1 MQKLLALWNGFFPDG
16 LFYLLTLVVFI
27 IGCLKCIRPISRNV
41 SALERAADMLKEGAS
56 AKLARPVW
64 QDVKFLGKGAQP
76 VWHSFLNSMSAVGE
90 NAQACDVAD
99 YVNEETIIDGP
110 GRASLADLIPGFCT
124 SLGILGTFVGLSLG
138 LSGVDLMDTA
148 TYADLTNGISLAF
161 YTSIVGVIA
170 SLTFNFMHRFAIGR
184 ARRAIDRFVDAFYA
198 CGVPQPAEPGAQL
211 LAYQREQAD
220 AITGFTRALGERV
233 ADQIY
238 QAVSAAMAPMQQ
250 SMDRFMNAATRAQVE
265 GMDYIVNRFV
275 ERMDAT
281 LSGQLKGLAGML
293 DEMNAAQRRSGE
305 ETIKTAEAVSGLAEQ
320 MKQLQKETSD
330 TLGRFTSFVDAVDKA
345 YHQIDRTQTDT
356 VELLDEIADAQSKQ
370 ARYLSALQEYQTKLQ
385 ASFQDYTVWTDKFVS
400 SMEDKTK
407 AQNEALEQVAGD
419 MRQSADMLGSAY
431 KTFVESIEVGL
442 ANALGLFDEN
452 MQNLVRQITGA
463 LGQIDRTMRDVEAS
477 MRRVSGKAPAA
488 KPAGGERE
496 VS

>member
-1 MQKLLALWNGFFPDG
+1 MEILIALWNRFFPDG
-16 LFYLLTLVVFI
+16 LFYLLTLIVFAV
-27 IGCLKCIRPISRNV
+27 GCIKCICPVLRNA
-41 SALERAADMLKEGAS
+41 SALARATELLEEGAN

-64 QDVKFLGKGAQP
+64 QDVKFLGKRAQP
-76 VWHSFLNSMSAVGE
+76 VWHGFLNSMSAVGE
-90 NAQACDVAD
+90 NAHACDVAD
-99 YVNEETIIDGP
+99 YINEETMIDEP
-110 GRASLADLIPGFCT
+110 GRAGLADLIPGFCT

-170 SLTFNFMHRFAIGR
+170 SLTFNFLHRFAIGR
-184 ARRAIDRFVDAFYA
+184 ARRAVDKFVAAFYSY
-198 CGVPQPAEPGAQL
+198 GVPQPAEAGAQL

-238 QAVSAAMAPMQQ
+238 QAVSAAMEPMQQ

-265 GMDYIVNRFV
+265 GMDFIVGRFV

-281 LSGQLKGLAGML
+281 LSGQLKRLSEMLA
-293 DEMNAAQRRSGE
+293 EMTDAQRQSGD
-305 ETIKTAEAVSGLAEQ
+305 ETMKTAEAVTALSESVQ
-320 MKQLQKETSD
+320 KLQQETGE
-330 TLGRFTSFVDAVDKA
+330 TMNRFASFVEALEKA
-345 YHQIDRTQTDT
+345 YHQIDHTQTDT

-370 ARYLSALQEYQTKLQ
+370 SRYLAALQEYQTKLQ
-385 ASFQDYTVWTDKFVS
+385 AGFHDYTVWTDKFVS
-400 SMEDKTK
+400 SMQDKTGE
-407 AQNEALEQVAGD
+407 QSEALEQVAAN
-419 MRQSADMLGSAY
+419 MRQSAELLGGAY

-452 MQNLVRQITGA
+452 MQNLVRQINGA
-463 LGQIDRTMRDVEAS
+463 LGQIDATMRDVETTL
-477 MRRVSGKAPAA
+477 RRASGKTP
-488 KPAGGERE
+488 GGERE